1 MSRVNRAKLTP
12 KHQEALQMFANHVPA
27 GAEKDANSFTIPT
40 QEKEVEQTIATE
52 PLTDDTPSANEPP
65 ADDTPSVNESSSIEP
80 QDEQDSDWID
90 SLTLPTPSTEQPSK
104 GDEPPHAEVPSTTQ
118 DVNETDDEY
127 IARMREEFKSMEHL
141 DPEIADEIFDKAISP
156 FVTHQTEKTRAEMQ
170 ALRNEMAQVQQAT
183 NTLNEQ
189 QREQRYNAINAP
201 IFAKHPKAGIIL
213 KSKEFADF
221 VDTQVADPYAQE
233 TQMQRLS
240 RAYEAGDSEYIIKA
254 IDSFV
259 ESRGKPKPPVNADGN
274 GTATGS
280 TQKKPQRMTETDF
293 LKQRRAIIANPRK
306 YPQGALRKLEVD
318 FFSQQ

>member
-1 MSRVNRAKLTP
+1 MSRVSRAKLTP
-12 KHQEALQMFANHVPA
+12 KHQEALEMFAKQVPP

-40 QEKEVEQTIATE
+40 QEKEVEQPIT
-52 PLTDDTPSANEPP
+52 NEPP
-65 ADDTPSVNESSSIEP
+65 ADDTPPPANEPPLE
-80 QDEQDSDWID
+80 EQGEQNDDWID
-90 SLTLPTPSTEQPSK
+90 SLTLPTPPTE
-104 GDEPPHAEVPSTTQ
+104 EPPAGNEPSANEPPPATEPPSTTQ
-118 DVNETDDEY
+118 NANETDDEY

-156 FVTHQTEKTRAEMQ
+156 FVTHHTEKTRAEMQ

-183 NTLNEQ
+183 NTINEQ

-221 VDTQVADPYAQE
+221 VNAQVADPYAQE
-233 TQMQRLS
+233 TQIQRLS

-259 ESRGKPKPPVNADGN
+259 ESRSKPKPPVNADGN

-293 LKQRRAIIANPRK
+293 LNQRRAIMANPRK
-306 YPQGALRKLEVD
+306 YSQGALRKLEVD